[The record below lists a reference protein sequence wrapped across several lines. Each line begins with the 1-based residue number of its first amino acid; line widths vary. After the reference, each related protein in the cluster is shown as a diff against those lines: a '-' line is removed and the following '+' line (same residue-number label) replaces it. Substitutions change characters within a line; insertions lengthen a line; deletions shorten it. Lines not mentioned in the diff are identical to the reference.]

1 MTKTHEV
8 DGEAVEASVT
18 TGRTR
23 GSRPNATP
31 PPPPPPQVRQPLPSP
46 INWWKLDDEESAETL
61 EVLGEWVPELVR
73 RYGLRDSVVPPCW
86 FLHEALVQELLAL
99 FQYRNQ
105 QQVEPTAPPSAM
117 LDFHYQFDLAIRR
130 LTSWTTSTG
139 CNSAEHHDTTPAV
152 WVMPGSVRNSNWVVD
167 FEDYVKTV
175 RAGNAGVKE

>member
-1 MTKTHEV
+1 MTDPTT
-8 DGEAVEASVT
+8 AASETDRAPVT
-18 TGRTR
+18 TARQR
-23 GSRPNATP
+23 GSRPKEDSAP
-31 PPPPPPQVRQPLPSP
+31 SPQIPQRAPLPSP
-46 INWWKLDDEESAETL
+46 INWWRLDDEERAETL
-61 EVLGEWVPELVR
+61 EVLSEWVPELVR

-130 LTSWTTSTG
+130 LANWTTSTG

-152 WVMPGSVRNSNWVVD
+152 WVVPGSVRNSTWVID